1 MGPQRLLGVTDE
13 RAGWLA
19 RFVFWITKRK
29 VGRDWEPLRVA
40 AHDPAV
46 LHAVVGFEAG
56 WARARALPARL
67 RVLASIKTSALVG
80 CPA

>member
-1 MGPQRLLGVTDE
+1 MGVTDA

-19 RFVFWITKRK
+19 RVVFWFTKRK

-40 AHDPAV
+40 AHNPAV
-46 LHAVVGFEAG
+46 LQAQVGFEAG
-56 WARARALPARL
+56 WQRASRLTGRLRAL
-67 RVLASIKTSALVG
+67 VSIKTSALVG